1 LSPDAALR
9 SVQLLYRGYADLSR
23 IPHTQRRAAQGQ
35 AIGATPIETNIAE
48 IKQLKW
54 IADRATHMPQ
64 YRVYLMDE
72 YDQFCGAIRFDCSDE
87 QAAKERAILLA
98 GDYNGELWQLI
109 APFDSFRE
117 LKP

>member
-1 LSPDAALR
+1 MLTCP
-9 SVQLLYRGYADLSR
+9 GSR
-23 IPHTQRRAAQGQ
+23 IHNSVPHRGKPSGLPQLR
-35 AIGATPIETNIAE
+35 PDIAE
-48 IKQLKW
+48 IKLLKW